1 MRTNDGSNIR
11 VWLLSVGIPVGACA
25 LALLFGV
32 PGRNLSVRPTVTN
45 AASFSLPMVDDAIL
59 LSTVFAE
66 ALESPQAPAPV
77 AAVRRAVESSASV
90 ASGGADPVIATFEA
104 LDPVGAGHDT
114 SR

>member
-25 LALLFGV
+25 LALLSGV
-32 PGRNLSVRPTVTN
+32 PGRNLSDQPPVTQ
-45 AASFSLPMVDDAIL
+45 AASFSLPMIDDAIL
-59 LSTVFAE
+59 LSAAAE
-66 ALESPQAPAPV
+66 ALRSPQAPAPV
-77 AAVRRAVESSASV
+77 AGARRVVESIASV
-90 ASGGADPVIATFEA
+90 ADGGADPVIATFEA